1 MARVMGIVTSA
12 AGSCHQPF
20 PRARQPP
27 PQRVRGHPSIPRR
40 VPVAAPSAFS
50 GTRGLREERGAG
62 CRAGGL
68 GRRTRPQPA
77 PQPRVRREGPREP
90 TSRHASADRGPNVS
104 RRPHA
109 RVRPAAEA
117 WCPEPP
123 PPSPSPHISVPPRW
137 REDTWQRDIPPP
149 NKQTNSWRLRPQTH
163 SVGREGAPPPFLAL
177 GRRGASRAPQTGA
190 CRRVSELRLGPN
202 GTQANR

>member
-1 MARVMGIVTSA
+1 MGIVTSA

-27 PQRVRGHPSIPRR
+27 PRRVRGHPNVPRR

-137 REDTWQRDIPPP
+137 REDTWQRDIPPQT
-149 NKQTNSWRLRPQTH
+149 NKQTHGVYDPRHTAWAEKALRRRSWLWDAEARPGLRRL
-163 SVGREGAPPPFLAL
+163 V
-177 GRRGASRAPQTGA
+177 RADG
-190 CRRVSELRLGPN
+190 SGS
-202 GTQANR
+202 

>member
-27 PQRVRGHPSIPRR
+27 PQRVRGHPNIPRR

-123 PPSPSPHISVPPRW
+123 PPSPSPHISVPPPV
-137 REDTWQRDIPPP
+137 EGGHVAAGHPPP
-149 NKQTNSWRLRPQTH
+149 QTNKQTHGVYDPRHTAWA
-163 SVGREGAPPPFLAL
+163 EKAL
-177 GRRGASRAPQTGA
+177 RRGSWLWDDEARPGLRRLVQTG
-190 CRRVSELRLGPN
+190 LGVEA
-202 GTQANR
+202 GT

>member
-27 PQRVRGHPSIPRR
+27 PRRVRGHPNIPRR

-50 GTRGLREERGAG
+50 RTRGLREERGAG

-149 NKQTNSWRLRPQTH
+149 KQTNKLMAFTTPDTQRGQ
-163 SVGREGAPPPFLAL
+163 
-177 GRRGASRAPQTGA
+177 RRRSAAVPGSGTTRRFPGSADWCVQTG
-190 CRRVSELRLGPN
+190 LGVEA
-202 GTQANR
+202 GT